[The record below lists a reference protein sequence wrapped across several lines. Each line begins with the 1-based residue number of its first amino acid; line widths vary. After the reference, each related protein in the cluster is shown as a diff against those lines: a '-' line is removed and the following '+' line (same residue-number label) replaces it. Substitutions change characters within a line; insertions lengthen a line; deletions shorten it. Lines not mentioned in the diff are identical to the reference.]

1 MLSLCFCPYF
11 SISPEFYT
19 SPFGAKPR
27 IAGFE
32 PCKFEIRM
40 NKQKKT
46 IDLDRFAAEA
56 RADSQGV
63 NQQQQ
68 TAENERLRRLISN
81 VGKTVILPTDFLT
94 IRDNIRQ
101 ILDITSPE
109 FRQLVESVRK
119 HGVKQNLIGDLRIN
133 DDGQWQIICVAGQRR
148 LLAAREVGLETIPV
162 RLEQYADETA
172 LLVDSLSE
180 NILRQN
186 LHSLDAALG
195 YLRLLNQ
202 GWSPDDIAATFER
215 KRDTVMKMLRLARYP
230 QSAQEIIR
238 RTPEK
243 FTSTILLAKFVSKSW
258 SDDQALVTALE
269 DFAAYE
275 RKRPLR
281 NTITDHEVKKLESS
295 VSDRGVKAKSK
306 GSKSSGQ
313 ITLAWSSQEEFVEI
327 KKMLSASDPEGN

>member
-1 MLSLCFCPYF
+1 
-11 SISPEFYT
+11 
-19 SPFGAKPR
+19 
-27 IAGFE
+27 
-32 PCKFEIRM
+32 M

-46 IDLDRFAAEA
+46 VDLDRYAAEA
-56 RADSQGV
+56 RADSQEIG
-63 NQQQQ
+63 QHRQ
-68 TAENERLRRLISN
+68 TAESERLQKLINN
-81 VGKTVILPTDFLT
+81 VGKTVILPIDFLT

-119 HGVKQNLIGDLRIN
+119 HGVKQNLIGDLRA
-133 DDGQWQIICVAGQRR
+133 DVDGGWQIICVAGQRR

-162 RLEQYADETA
+162 RLEQYPDETA

-202 GWSPDDIAATFER
+202 GWTPDDIAAAFER

-243 FTSTILLAKFVSKSW
+243 FTSTILLTKFVSKSW
-258 SDDQALVTALE
+258 ADDQALVTALE
-269 DFAAYE
+269 SFAAHE
-275 RKRPLR
+275 RKRHLR
-281 NTITDHEVKKLESS
+281 NTITDHEVKELESR
-295 VSDRGVKAKSK
+295 VSDKGVKAKSK
-306 GSKSSGQ
+306 GSKNNGQ
-313 ITLAWSSQEEFVEI
+313 ITLAWNSQEEFTEI
-327 KKMLSASDPEGN
+327 KKIFSSPEGN